1 MATFQDD
8 FLRKAASAARAAGHP
23 FPEYAACEAALE
35 SAWGQSGLATRANNL
50 FGQKQSRPPL
60 DGTGTLSLPTREF
73 LGGVWVTVNANWVLF
88 TDWST
93 CFNARMRLLQ
103 GASRKYPHYAAAL
116 AATTGEEF
124 VREVSQTWSTDP
136 ARANKVLSIYCRPS
150 RLLCLSPVRSG
161 TTSKYADSSS
171 EFRFAGGCTWYVT
184 RPWVNSRARVP
195 ASCDVPPS
203 QRWCESASPATAVP
217 SLESKDW
224 RGTSSEPRCREVD
237 SGSIKA
243 TSLDGEPS
251 THGPSTGFTSEAE

>member
-136 ARANKVLSIYCRPS
+136 ARANKVLSIYSAHHGC
-150 RLLCLSPVRSG
+150 
-161 TTSKYADSSS
+161 
-171 EFRFAGGCTWYVT
+171 FALAQSAPAQPANTQT
-184 RPWVNSRARVP
+184 AAANS
-195 ASCDVPPS
+195 D
-203 QRWCESASPATAVP
+203 SPAAAP
-217 SLESKDW
+217 GMSPGL
-224 RGTSSEPRCREVD
+224 G
-237 SGSIKA
+237 
-243 TSLDGEPS
+243 
-251 THGPSTGFTSEAE
+251 